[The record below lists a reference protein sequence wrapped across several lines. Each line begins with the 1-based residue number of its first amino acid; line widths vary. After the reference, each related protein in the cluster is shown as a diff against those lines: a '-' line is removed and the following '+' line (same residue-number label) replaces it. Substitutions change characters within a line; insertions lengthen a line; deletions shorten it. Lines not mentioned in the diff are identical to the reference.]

1 MLCKTFI
8 KDIAKFPSPPR
19 GEEKKRLLQLNF
31 SKEDSLM
38 NLNTIFIG
46 IPLILVAIAVIVA
59 AITFA
64 VKTFKGRSKSSKKKN
79 SKKNKKQSI
88 FTLLKALRAEKAE
101 LTKSLWIR
109 VQSSSEK
116 PVDKLDKGLYPIEG
130 LIKNDQGEYL
140 LALVSEE
147 HSYLVKISD
156 SINFIIKSKNEDE
169 DDEDED
175 DDDDD

>member
-1 MLCKTFI
+1 
-8 KDIAKFPSPPR
+8 
-19 GEEKKRLLQLNF
+19 
-31 SKEDSLM
+31 M
-38 NLNTIFIG
+38 NLNALFIG
-46 IPLILVAIAVIVA
+46 IPLLLFAIAAIVA
-59 AITFA
+59 AITFT
-64 VKTFKGRSKSSKKKN
+64 VKSVKGRSKSSKKKN
-79 SKKNKKQSI
+79 SKNKKQSI

-140 LALVSEE
+140 LALASEE

-156 SINFIIKSKNEDE
+156 SINFIIKSKDEDE
-169 DDEDED
+169 DDED